1 MSRTVTLA
9 FATMGFVATI
19 IAVFIATTARAQQFT
34 YDTVVGAVEVQGME
48 AQRIVGDVVL
58 IALGMEEAVD
68 VDSMSLARQQFDGTL
83 SQFRDD
89 STEFGARTAG
99 HPEIAERV
107 LEAEDL
113 WRAMDQAVDV
123 CVTAETASE
132 CDVATVAGLSEDLQT
147 VIDKLVEDLR
157 IAEGQGSYGMLTN
170 AVLTVEQ
177 TQVLSQQMTKD
188 FLLVAYGHQPDRYRS
203 SLRGTSQAFEQKL
216 LGLLEGDFDQL
227 LLPPPT
233 PEIRAQLGRV
243 QQVWRDEYR
252 PLIDRAVDRE
262 DLDSLTIARIS
273 RASRN
278 LFREIGS
285 ASQLYRGL

>member
-1 MSRTVTLA
+1 MTRARILAVAGTFVLTSGLVYFAFMSAWLELFLVIGFSRVLQVALA
-9 FATMGFVATI
+9 LLALLIAVIHLKDFVAPGEGVSLSI
-19 IAVFIATTARAQQFT
+19 PQRAKPGLYARVRAVVNAQHLA
-34 YDTVVGAVEVQGME
+34 GAVAAV
-48 AQRIVGDVVL
+48 AVL
-58 IALGMEEAVD
+58 AVM
-68 VDSMSLARQQFDGTL
+68 VNMLEL
-83 SQFRDD
+83 LC
-89 STEFGARTAG
+89 TAG
-99 HPEIAERV
+99 LPA
-107 LEAEDL
+107 L
-113 WRAMDQAVDV
+113 
-123 CVTAETASE
+123 
-132 CDVATVAGLSEDLQT
+132 
-147 VIDKLVEDLR
+147 
-157 IAEGQGSYGMLTN
+157 Y
-170 AVLTVEQ
+170 

-262 DLDSLTIARIS
+262 ELDSLTIARIS